1 MTPSIQYFTSK
12 EGQVGYLEIQKITLE
27 HEAAHD
33 GEKLV
38 HNRSSLAMTH
48 SDTAHINTTDH
59 TIYILI
65 HYIQRYS

>member
-12 EGQVGYLEIQKITLE
+12 EGQVGYLEI
-27 HEAAHD
+27 HD